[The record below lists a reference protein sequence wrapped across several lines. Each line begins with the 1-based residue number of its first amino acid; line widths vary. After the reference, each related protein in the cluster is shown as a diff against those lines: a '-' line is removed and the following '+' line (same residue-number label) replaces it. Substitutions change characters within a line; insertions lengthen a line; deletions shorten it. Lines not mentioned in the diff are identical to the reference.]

1 MSTRKPK
8 SAKSAKSAKPAGPKS
23 PRVKTAPANPRPAK
37 VRGGRMMRGLPSG
50 LLRALDPMQALLVPG
65 AAALG
70 AGALATTGLILRHQ
84 LVRVL
89 RSAAESAV
97 SRASA
102 AADGASLRAL
112 LAHAGLTRKRSLAS
126 LLTASGPWIGL
137 AAGVVAAG
145 TATVLL
151 APTAKRLVREKRVH
165 VNGVVEPL
173 KTSASSSSAHAAS

>member
-8 SAKSAKSAKPAGPKS
+8 SARSAGPKS
-23 PRVKTAPANPRPAK
+23 PRLKTAPAKTANPRPAK
-37 VRGGRMMRGLPSG
+37 VRGGRMMRSIPSG

-84 LVRVL
+84 LVRIL
-89 RSAAESAV
+89 RSAAEGAV

-112 LAHAGLTRKRSLAS
+112 LTHAGLTRKRSLAS
-126 LLTASGPWIGL
+126 FLTASGPWLGL

-145 TATVLL
+145 AATVLL

-173 KTSASSSSAHAAS
+173 KTSASSSAAHAAS